1 MDLYKELA
9 HRRCV
14 TRSDIEHITGSENAA
29 AWHIR
34 SLLQKGYI
42 ERVRH
47 DLYAVIS
54 LETDQPIANRY
65 QIASATAE
73 DAYVSH
79 HSAFEYHGVAN
90 QVYHEVYFSSQKRL
104 RSFSYDGLN
113 YTYIPSHSTVGIVE
127 DPTGVRVTNLE
138 RTVID
143 SIKSIDKITDLEE
156 LLRCISLIPYLS
168 PDKLLEVLADYENG
182 KLYQK
187 TGYLLEHFQ
196 DELSLPESFF
206 AECEDNSNNSKTY
219 FSKARQ
225 GFVYHKRWKLYAP
238 ADPKKIMNKGIPS
251 PLLEPLGSDTNE
263 TQVGEEERP

>member
-14 TRSDIEHITGSENAA
+14 TRSDMRAITGSENAA
-29 AWHIR
+29 MWHIR

-47 DLYAVIS
+47 DLYVVIS

-79 HSAFEYHGVAN
+79 HSAFEYYGVAN
-90 QVYHEVYFSSQKRL
+90 QVYLEVYFSSQKRL
-104 RSFSYDGLN
+104 RSFSYDGLA
-113 YTYIPSHSTVGIVE
+113 YTYIPSRSTVGIVE
-127 DPTGVRVTNLE
+127 DPTRVRVTNLE
-138 RTVID
+138 RTVVD
-143 SIKSIDKITDLEE
+143 SIRAIDKITDLEE

-206 AECEDNSNNSKTY
+206 AECEDNSTNSKTY
-219 FSKARQ
+219 FSKTRQ
-225 GFVYHKRWKLYAP
+225 AFVYHRRWKLYAP
-238 ADPKKIMNKGIPS
+238 ADPKKIMNKGMPS
-251 PLLEPLGSDTNE
+251 PLLKPLESDANE
-263 TQVGEEERP
+263 NQIGEEERL